1 MRVEQSQNQ
10 NIIEIMQQSSRQGEV
25 QEISPFGAAVKT
37 SKSEETNG
45 KSINVKD
52 ATYLNPAKEEQKNI
66 AEEIEEGTSMDATQ
80 RKNQMAVLSNTTSEE
95 DFAKMQQEGF
105 SLDNTTSNTIVT
117 VTDKIKAELAKAG
130 ADVSCFGD
138 ELTAEQIEAI
148 AGSPELAR
156 QLSEA
161 FQKADLPLTE
171 DNLRETVEILGM
183 AGSLSTPSD
192 GAVKYLLDNRLEP
205 TIENLYMA
213 EYSGSGSYYPAPS
226 LDISSFSEQIQ
237 AVIQT
242 AGLEVNEETME
253 TSRWML
259 ENDIPLTPD
268 NISYA
273 MALKEMEFPVSEEVM
288 VERAAI
294 AVEEGGRP
302 KDAMVLEGYTLAERA
317 QRAMEIVEAATDE
330 DVAYVVEHGME
341 LTLESLQQAANRM
354 AGQDG
359 AAGAQLAGA
368 GQSAAGVQLAGAG
381 QSAVGVQLAGAGQ
394 SAVGVQTAG
403 AGPSAVG
410 AVGGQSGAAVSQ
422 NTAEQ
427 SGTAVSQPAEQSGAA
442 ASQNIAAGQS
452 AAVTG
457 QGAAVSQSAGQ
468 SGSAVSQPAAQN
480 EAVTAEQN
488 AAVTGAGNAQEYTQ
502 SGLNLIIAKRQLEEL
517 RLVMTAQANYA
528 LLRQGISI
536 DTEPLET
543 LVAQL
548 KEMENSYYQHLF
560 AAENIEAS
568 EENIALYK
576 EITGQVED
584 IKYVPAYVL
593 GMKEADVS
601 TINGVHKAGTAL
613 KDTFEKAGER
623 YETLMT
629 APRADLGDS
638 IQKAFRNVGDI
649 LEDMGLE
656 NSEENR
662 RAVRMLGYNGLEI
675 TEASITE
682 MKAADEEVQRTFK
695 NMTPSVVMEM
705 IRQGIN
711 PLQMDFAEVNRI
723 AEEIKGDSISGEE
736 TRKYSEYL
744 WKLEQNH
751 AISEEERSSYIGI
764 YRLIKQ
770 VEKTDGAAI
779 GALVNQGAELTMKNL
794 LTAVRSE
801 KRSGKMEYT
810 VDNDFAG
817 VEKTTVNSITEQAEA
832 AYQAETAYQNNC
844 LKDVLDDMTP
854 EKLRVMMQQTP
865 EWENM
870 TPEQLKAAL
879 AQTET
884 DESRMDMAYAKE
896 QLEQLEQAANV
907 TEDIYQ
913 VLQKYDIPNTMANV
927 LAMESMIKDRNQMF
941 RKIFGS
947 GVKSPEEKPGIEDLE
962 EIKEELLEEFGEA
975 VSEPVD
981 MAIAQEKLGELAENV
996 MKTMINSENVTS
1008 LDVREMRLLSAQLS
1022 VSSLLAKEEQYCVPV
1037 LVNDEMMNVSVK
1049 IVRGV
1054 DKKGIVDIMMES
1066 ELRGKIAATFQAKEN
1081 GISGLIATDNSETK
1095 ELFEKELGALTGE
1108 LSKEGETISDIHCA
1122 YIDDL
1127 DLNHFSMGMYGV
1139 EADSETTADKE
1150 SESYKVQTSRLYHIA
1165 ERFIKNI
1172 KEAL

>member
-10 NIIEIMQQSSRQGEV
+10 SMIELMQQSSRQGEV

-45 KSINVKD
+45 KSVNVKD
-52 ATYLNPAKEEQKNI
+52 ATYLNPSKEEQKTI
-66 AEEIEEGTSMDATQ
+66 VEEIEEGTSVDATQ
-80 RKNQMAVLSNTTSEE
+80 RKNQMAVLSNTTSEQ
-95 DFAKMQQEGF
+95 DFARMQQEGF
-105 SLDNTTSNTIVT
+105 SLDNATSNTIVT

-130 ADVSCFGD
+130 KDVSCFGD
-138 ELTAEQIEAI
+138 SLTAEQIEAI

-192 GAVKYLLDNRLEP
+192 GAVKYLLDNQLEP
-205 TIENLYMA
+205 TIENIYMA
-213 EYSGSGSYYPAPS
+213 EYSGSSSYYPAPS
-226 LDISSFSEQIQ
+226 VDISSFSAQVQ

-242 AGLEVNEETME
+242 AGLEVNEESME

-259 ENDIPLTPD
+259 ENDIPLTPE

-273 MALKEMEFPVSEEVM
+273 MALKGMEFPVSQEEM
-288 VERAAI
+288 VERAAV

-302 KDAMVLEGYTLAERA
+302 KDAMVLDGYTLAERA
-317 QRAMEIVEAATDE
+317 QRAMDIVQSATDE

-354 AGQDG
+354 AGVSGGQSSGQSMAG
-359 AAGAQLAGA
+359 AALTSDGQAADQTGVTA
-368 GQSAAGVQLAGAG
+368 GQPAG
-381 QSAVGVQLAGAGQ
+381 QEGTTEIS
-394 SAVGVQTAG
+394 QTAG
-403 AGPSAVG
+403 QNAATG
-410 AVGGQSGAAVSQ
+410 ATATSQ
-422 NTAEQ
+422 
-427 SGTAVSQPAEQSGAA
+427 
-442 ASQNIAAGQS
+442 
-452 AAVTG
+452 TG
-457 QGAAVSQSAGQ
+457 
-468 SGSAVSQPAAQN
+468 
-480 EAVTAEQN
+480 EN
-488 AAVTGAGNAQEYTQ
+488 AAVTGTGNTQEYTR
-502 SGLNLIIAKRQLEEL
+502 SGLNLVIAKRQLEEL
-517 RLVMTAQANYA
+517 RLVMTAQANYS
-528 LLRQGISI
+528 LLKQGISI

-543 LVAQL
+543 LVTQL
-548 KEMENSYYQHLF
+548 KEMENSYYRHLF

-576 EITGQVED
+576 EITGQVEE

-593 GMKEADVS
+593 GMKEADIS
-601 TINGVHKAGTAL
+601 TIKGVHEAGTAL
-613 KDTFEKAGER
+613 RDTFEKAGER

-638 IQKAFRNVGDI
+638 IQKAFRNVEDI
-649 LEDMGLE
+649 LEDMGME
-656 NSEENR
+656 NSEENC

-675 TEASITE
+675 TEASIME

-705 IRQGIN
+705 IKQGIN

-770 VEKTDGAAI
+770 VENTDGAAI

-810 VDNDFAG
+810 MDNDFAG
-817 VEKTTVNSITEQAEA
+817 VEKTTENSITDQVEA
-832 AYQAETAYQNNC
+832 AYQAETSYQNNC
-844 LKDVLDDMTP
+844 LKDVLDNMTP

-879 AQTET
+879 ARTET
-884 DESRMDMAYAKE
+884 DEGRTELAYAKE
-896 QLEQLEQAANV
+896 QLAQLEQVANV

-947 GVKSPEEKPGIEDLE
+947 GVKSPEEKPGMEDLE

-975 VSEPVD
+975 VSEPAD
-981 MAIAQEKLGELAENV
+981 MAVAQEKLGELAENV

-1054 DKKGIVDIMMES
+1054 EKKGIVDIMMES
-1066 ELRGKIAATFQAKEN
+1066 ELRGKIAATFQAKEK
-1081 GISGLIATDNSETK
+1081 GISGLIATDSSETK
-1095 ELFEKELGALTGE
+1095 ELFEQELGALREE
-1108 LSKEGETISDIHCA
+1108 LSEEGGLVSDIHCA

-1139 EADSETTADKE
+1139 EADSETTEDKD

-1165 ERFIKNI
+1165 ERFIKHI
-1172 KEAL
+1172 KGTL

>member
-1 MRVEQSQNQ
+1 
-10 NIIEIMQQSSRQGEV
+10 
-25 QEISPFGAAVKT
+25 
-37 SKSEETNG
+37 
-45 KSINVKD
+45 INVKD
-52 ATYLNPAKEEQKNI
+52 ATYLNPAKEEQKTM

-95 DFAKMQQEGF
+95 DFARMQQEGF
-105 SLDNTTSNTIVT
+105 SLDQTTSNTIVT

-130 ADVSCFGD
+130 KDVSCFGD

-183 AGSLSTPSD
+183 AGSLSAPSD
-192 GAVKYLLDNRLEP
+192 GAVKYLLDNQLEP
-205 TIENLYMA
+205 TIENIYMA

-226 LDISSFSEQIQ
+226 VDISSFSAQIQ

-253 TSRWML
+253 TSQWML
-259 ENDIPLTPD
+259 ENDIPLTPE

-273 MALKEMEFPVSEEVM
+273 MALKGMEFPVSEEEI

-302 KDAMVLEGYTLAERA
+302 KDAMVLDGYTLAERA
-317 QRAMEIVEAATDE
+317 QRAMDIVQSATDE
-330 DVAYVVEHGME
+330 DVAYVLEHGME
-341 LTLESLQQAANRM
+341 LTLEGLQQAANRM
-354 AGQDG
+354 AGTAATQPTG
-359 AAGAQLAGA
+359 QAGAVA
-368 GQSAAGVQLAGAG
+368 
-381 QSAVGVQLAGAGQ
+381 
-394 SAVGVQTAG
+394 T
-403 AGPSAVG
+403 
-410 AVGGQSGAAVSQ
+410 
-422 NTAEQ
+422 
-427 SGTAVSQPAEQSGAA
+427 QP
-442 ASQNIAAGQS
+442 
-452 AAVTG
+452 TG
-457 QGAAVSQSAGQ
+457 
-468 SGSAVSQPAAQN
+468 
-480 EAVTAEQN
+480 EN
-488 AAVTGAGNAQEYTQ
+488 AAVAGAENTQEYTQ

-517 RLVMTAQANYA
+517 RLVMTAQANYS

-543 LVAQL
+543 LVTQL

-576 EITGQVED
+576 EITGQVEE

-593 GMKEADVS
+593 GMKQADVS

-613 KDTFEKAGER
+613 RDTFEKAGER

-649 LEDMGLE
+649 LADMGLE

-675 TEASITE
+675 TEAAITE

-695 NMTPSVVMEM
+695 NMTPSVVLEM
-705 IRQGIN
+705 IRKGIN

-723 AEEIKGDSISGEE
+723 AEEIRGDSISGEE

-751 AISEEERSSYIGI
+751 AISEDERSSYIGI

-794 LTAVRSE
+794 LIAVRSE

-817 VEKTTVNSITEQAEA
+817 VEKTTANSITDQAEA
-832 AYQAETAYQNNC
+832 AYQTEVSYQNNC

-865 EWENM
+865 EWESM

-884 DESRMDMAYAKE
+884 EESGTDMAYARE
-896 QLEQLEQAANV
+896 QLAQLEQAANV

-975 VSEPVD
+975 VSEPAD

-1095 ELFEKELGALTGE
+1095 EVLEEELGALAEE
-1108 LSKEGETISDIHCA
+1108 LSEEGEAVSDIHCA

-1139 EADSETTADKE
+1139 EADSETTEDKE

-1172 KEAL
+1172 KETL